1 MKRVILS
8 FTVSF
13 AIAFAVGSSQGGQQ
27 AEPNG
32 VACDYEMCQELCHGP
47 AFCTDWGCV
56 CI

>member
-1 MKRVILS
+1 
-8 FTVSF
+8 VSF